1 MATMTVAHEKGPRR
15 FVEQTHSAPATF
27 PSLSVHYESHDYAP
41 SGPAGSRCDLGDLLL
56 SFLLS
61 LYDRFAAWASITAG
75 AAEDPLWVDYCRL
88 PD

>member
-27 PSLSVHYESHDYAP
+27 PSLSVHYE
-41 SGPAGSRCDLGDLLL
+41 
-56 SFLLS
+56 
-61 LYDRFAAWASITAG
+61 
-75 AAEDPLWVDYCRL
+75 CRL